1 MEVEMKEEE
10 KYKPDKK
17 KKLLIFPS
25 FCISKRREY
34 ENPSKGCQTLLKI

>member
-10 KYKPDKK
+10 KYKPDE

-25 FCISKRREY
+25 FCISKRRVRE
-34 ENPSKGCQTLLKI
+34 P